1 MATMKDIA
9 RLAGVSVATVSY
21 CINGTKPVKPE
32 TRDRIMEAVAQ
43 LGYVPNESARSL
55 REERSREL
63 GVIFPDI
70 EDLSRSEI
78 LKGIVAAAEEA
89 DYALQIAFS
98 YNSPKLE
105 RKILER
111 MIGKRVAGLI
121 LVTCQP
127 ENTVYFRN
135 TLVMRNIPVVFLDRA
150 PAHIDANFLAF
161 DNYQACLSL
170 TRQLLDAGYRRMALL
185 CGHHKLFSEME
196 SIRGFTDAVEER
208 GGSMDAHRIWE
219 TEISKEAAF
228 RQAMFRIVEDPP
240 QAILSTSELMTLG
253 LLEALQLAGIAVP
266 AQTAVLTLGADCW
279 NTSNYHPA
287 VIHTARA
294 AYAMGESSVRLLR
307 ENLQKPQFFETQ
319 FRLFHDNMVDLPL
332 ALPPAPA
339 VLPPRPPARRLRILS
354 PHLPTIDAMEA
365 VSRTF
370 GRDHGVRVEI
380 DQVSY
385 QALFQAIDAQAGAP
399 DPPYDLYCFDVS
411 WLEYVARREVFADLT
426 GFYETHP
433 AVRRSLM
440 PKNWQNCQWE
450 GRCCGFP
457 VVGGSHLLF
466 YRRDLFDDPFV
477 RRQFEAMYHAPL
489 RLPRT
494 WTEFNAIARFF
505 TREFNP
511 YSPTTYGT
519 TVIGSIHEECALELL
534 VRLWSYGGNLFDSDG
549 TPVFASPQNA
559 KGFRSLLES
568 CRYAHRNIAE
578 MTIEESFAQF
588 GAGQTAMLLSFTEY
602 ATMIRNNI
610 EADVISSVDCA
621 MLPGKTPA
629 NVGWNMG
636 IARHSTRQDLAL
648 ALMQWL
654 CQKQTSYYMTI
665 LNGQSVMADPH
676 QNHELRKLF
685 PWLALVR
692 EGQDCAQDRRYPIRG
707 RQRLIAPAETENIL
721 FQLFHQVLG
730 GELTVQQAL
739 DQGQQAL
746 LRLVKDG

>member
-21 CINGTKPVKPE
+21 CINGTKPVKPA

-55 REERSREL
+55 REEQSREL
-63 GVIFPDI
+63 GVVFPDI
-70 EDLSRSEI
+70 EDLSRSEV

-127 ENTVYFRN
+127 ENTAYFRN
-135 TLVMRNIPVVFLDRA
+135 TLVTRNLPVVFLDRA
-150 PAHIDANFLAF
+150 PAQIDANFLAF
-161 DNYQACLSL
+161 DNDQACRFL
-170 TRQLLDAGYRRMALL
+170 TGQLLERGYRRLALL
-185 CGHHKLFSEME
+185 CGPRKLFSEQE
-196 SIRGFTDAVEER
+196 SIRGFTGAVEER
-208 GGSMDAHRIWE
+208 GGSMDSHPIWE

-228 RQAMFRIVEDPP
+228 RLSMLKIVEDPP
-240 QAILSTSELMTLG
+240 QAIVSTSELMTLG

-266 AQTAVLTLGADCW
+266 ERTVVLTLGADCW

-287 VIHTARA
+287 VLHTARA
-294 AYAMGESSVRLLR
+294 AYAMGESSVRLLADNIR
-307 ENLQKPQFFETQ
+307 KPQFFEKQ
-319 FRLFHDNMVDLPL
+319 FRLFHDNVVDGPL
-332 ALPPAPA
+332 VLPPPPQ
-339 VLPPRPPARRLRILS
+339 VLPPRPPERRLRVLS
-354 PHLPTIDAMEA
+354 PHLPTTDAMQA
-365 VSRTF
+365 VSCAF
-370 GRDHGVRVEI
+370 GRDHGIRVDIE
-380 DQVSY
+380 QVSY
-385 QALFQAIDAQAGAP
+385 QALFQAIDTLAGEP
-399 DPPYDLYCFDVS
+399 DAPYDLYFFDVS
-411 WLEYVARREVFADLT
+411 WLEYVARRGVFADLT
-426 GFYETHP
+426 EFYEAHP
-433 AVRRSLM
+433 AVRQSLM
-440 PKNWQNCQWE
+440 PKNLQNCQWE
-450 GRCCGFP
+450 GRYCGFP

-505 TREFNP
+505 TRDFNP
-511 YSPTTYGT
+511 YSPTVYGT

-534 VRLWSYGGNLFDSDG
+534 VRLWSFGGDLFDAGGMPALS
-549 TPVFASPQNA
+549 SPQNV

-568 CRYAHRNIAE
+568 CRYADPKIAR

-602 ATMIRNNI
+602 ATMIRSNI

-621 MLPGKTPA
+621 MLPGQTPA

-636 IARHSTRQDLAL
+636 IARHSPRRAL
-648 ALMQWL
+648 ALEWMEWL

-665 LNGQSVMADPH
+665 LNGQSVMTDPH

-685 PWLALVR
+685 PWLALVQA
-692 EGQDCAQDRRYPIRG
+692 GQDSARDRRYPILG
-707 RQRLIAPAETENIL
+707 RRRLHTPAETENIL
-721 FQLFHQVLG
+721 FRLFHQVLSG
-730 GELTVQQAL
+730 ALTVQQAL
-739 DQGQQAL
+739 DQGQQEL
-746 LRLVKDG
+746 LQLLKDG